1 MRTLSL
7 TALALLSMVLCSTA
21 QAGEAKVSFEKVDDY
36 TDFEPASGLE
46 ERYQK
51 RLMEELTA
59 YFNELSAEL
68 PDGQVLNVTVSDID
82 LTGRLEPTFGESTSN
97 FIRVVRSIDF
107 PTMDFSYSLTNSSGT
122 VIEEQQVELKD
133 MSFDFDTMATK
144 RSRSDDLYYEKKMLK
159 DWFRKTFSE
168 QLSANQPAES
178 A

>member
-1 MRTLSL
+1 MRTLSM
-7 TALALLSMVLCSTA
+7 TALALVSAMLFTPA
-21 QAGEAKVSFEKVDDY
+21 HAGEAKVNFEKVDDY
-36 TDFEPASGLE
+36 TDFEPANGLE

-51 RLMEELTA
+51 RLMEELTG
-59 YFNELSAEL
+59 YFNELSADL
-68 PDGQVLNVTVSDID
+68 PDGQTLAVTVTDID

-107 PTMDFSYSLTNSSGT
+107 PTMDFNYSLTDSNGS
-122 VIEEQQVELKD
+122 VIKQEDVELKD
-133 MSFDFDTMATK
+133 MSFDFDTMAAK

-168 QLSANQPAES
+168 HVASSQPAES